1 VHVASRL
8 QPHAHTHRKCGQ
20 LRANAQTLLSQV
32 YQSHIRVLHSF
43 EGATEVSHLNTTSTA
58 MSRDVID
65 NVCILHSLR
74 SNTSI
79 SPPPHAARALH
90 FYVA

>member
-1 VHVASRL
+1 MHGASRL

-32 YQSHIRVLHSF
+32 YQSHIRVLQSS
-43 EGATEVSHLNTTSTA
+43 EETTEVSHLHTSSTA

-65 NVCILHSLR
+65 NV
-74 SNTSI
+74 SI
-79 SPPPHAARALH
+79 
-90 FYVA
+90 